1 MEGIW
6 NDFEKAAVQQ
16 MLQFSFIG
24 SAETVKEQL
33 QAFVN
38 DTDIDEL
45 MVASH
50 IYDNGAKIRSYELIS
65 PFFKHPSI

>member
-6 NDFEKAAVQQ
+6 NHFEKAAVQQ
-16 MLQFSFIG
+16 MMQFSFVG
-24 SAETVKEQL
+24 CVETVKEQL
-33 QAFVN
+33 QSFVN

-50 IYDNGAKIRSYELIS
+50 LYDNRAKIWSYELIS
-65 PFFKHPSI
+65 PFFKHASF